1 MEYREIFSFWIDCWV
16 VSSWFLP
23 ITSSKYHT
31 FQYGGHSDAI
41 LDWSHFENIEHF
53 FQLDTTQQSIQ
64 HTKIP
69 LYAKFYK
76 CNMKTPTPIEFS
88 NKSLVYIF
96 RSLWVQWVNAKILD
110 RALCI
115 LSHSLTNERTYNK
128 ARYKIAC
135 YIPRILQSW

>member
-1 MEYREIFSFWIDCWV
+1 MMNWLLGGAKLKKNVQIFQNGFK
-16 VSSWFLP
+16 
-23 ITSSKYHT
+23 SKMAT
-31 FQYGGHSDAI
+31 
-41 LDWSHFENIEHF
+41 DWPPYWNVWYFEDVIGRN
-53 FQLDTTQQSIQ
+53 QLGTTQQSIQ
-64 HTKIP
+64 NAKIS

-115 LSHSLTNERTYNK
+115 LSHSLTNERTLNK
-128 ARYKIAC
+128 VRYKITWL
-135 YIPRILQSW
+135 YPLFRNHDSLNI